1 MPKKAKEKAK
11 RPVGRPRKNLGTRV
25 SDVPVTTL
33 KPMPRR
39 INVDSVALQRARMA
53 YKRDFPDK
61 PLSENQTRA
70 FLDAMQSGKAYGPIG
85 SRILGTTKRTTVGN
99 TEFGFMD
106 YYKDALAE
114 KKSEEDA
121 AKGIVLSVDTVDGSP
136 SLRLNPR
143 AISTALISTLRSSI
157 AAPRTRAASVKAPK
171 AYKSGARNRAVDVT
185 EGSEA
190 LIDAIDDFQDR
201 YGRRPTKAESR
212 GFVANITAGRDPFAE
227 TDDEQTVVLPGSA
240 RVRGSTALFQRQP
253 TRDEINE
260 QNERDYGNRLSAA
273 ADASLPDIGQSS
285 SIAGPSRSQSSS
297 AAPSG
302 LIKRKPSGTRS
313 KDRILRITIGRP
325 TSTIPEGFVADPDR
339 ETPLTAAQQYYI
351 DNIDR
356 RALSPGTRDRLIAL
370 VPTIPDDRGPG
381 RRAPGHTV
389 RKENAEKL
397 VNEALQSGR
406 MAQPSGSVDLAGVM
420 NQATR
425 DEQARIVEAAVAGD
439 PSALAAVQASLPM
452 APSQE
457 QVAEE
462 AIVPV
467 VPVVAGMGFDA
478 VGDNRSDWSIMMNAM
493 KNMKSNAARGSG
505 FFDRDGMDEILYPMP
520 KTVDSMQIL
529 RDLKAKQARG
539 EPLDGSGLGVQK
551 KRGDYKLA
559 SAEFSDK
566 VWNSASS
573 LRWIRSAGLRPLKR
587 AVHEKG
593 KLIYHMTDM
602 SKLSKLDPQV
612 ATLKNGRKIVLVY
625 GK

>member
-1 MPKKAKEKAK
+1 
-11 RPVGRPRKNLGTRV
+11 
-25 SDVPVTTL
+25 
-33 KPMPRR
+33 
-39 INVDSVALQRARMA
+39 MA

-99 TEFGFMD
+99 TEFGFLD

-171 AYKSGARNRAVDVT
+171 AYKSGARNRPVPVE
-185 EGSEA
+185 EGSDA
-190 LIDAIDDFQDR
+190 LIDAIDDFQDT

-212 GFVANITAGRDPFAE
+212 GFAKNIIAGRPPFAE
-227 TDDEQTVVLPGSA
+227 SDDEQTIVLPGSA
-240 RVRGSTALFQRQP
+240 RVNGEPAPFQRQP

-273 ADASLPDIGQSS
+273 ADQALRDIGQSS
-285 SIAGPSRSQSSS
+285 SIAGPSSSQSSS
-297 AAPSG
+297 SAPSG

-313 KDRILRITIGRP
+313 KDRISRITIGRP

-339 ETPLTAAQQYYI
+339 ETPLTAAQQYFI

-356 RALSPGTRDRLIAL
+356 RAISPGTRERLMSI
-370 VPTIPDDRGPG
+370 VPTIPDDTGPRG
-381 RRAPGHTV
+381 RAPNHPT
-389 RKENAEKL
+389 RKANAEKR
-397 VNEALQSGR
+397 VSEALQ
-406 MAQPSGSVDLAGVM
+406 ALTQPSGSIDLAGVM

-425 DEQARIVEAAVAGD
+425 DEQAQIVEAAAEGD
-439 PSALAAVQASLPM
+439 PLALAAVQASYTM

-467 VPVVAGMGFDA
+467 VAGRGFDA
-478 VGDNRSDWSIMMNAM
+478 VGDNRTDWSIMMNAM
-493 KNMKSNAARGSG
+493 KNMKKARGSG

-520 KTVDSMQIL
+520 KTIDSMQIL

>member
-1 MPKKAKEKAK
+1 MESRVKSIFFLLVPVQNTKMPKKAKEKVK

-99 TEFGFMD
+99 TEFGFLD

-171 AYKSGARNRAVDVT
+171 AYKSGARNRPVPVE
-185 EGSEA
+185 EGSDA
-190 LIDAIDDFQDR
+190 LIDAIDDFQDT

-212 GFVANITAGRDPFAE
+212 GFAKNIIAGRPPFAE
-227 TDDEQTVVLPGSA
+227 TDDEQTIVLPGSA
-240 RVRGSTALFQRQP
+240 RVNGEPAPFQRQP
-253 TRDEINE
+253 TRDERNE

-273 ADASLPDIGQSS
+273 ADASRPDIG
-285 SIAGPSRSQSSS
+285 QSSS

-313 KDRILRITIGRP
+313 KDRISRITIGRP

-339 ETPLTAAQQYYI
+339 ETPLTAAQQYFI

-356 RALSPGTRDRLIAL
+356 RAISPGTRERLIAI
-370 VPTIPDDRGPG
+370 VPTIPDDTGPRG
-381 RRAPGHTV
+381 RAPNHPT
-389 RKENAEKL
+389 RKANAEKL
-397 VNEALQSGR
+397 VNEALQ
-406 MAQPSGSVDLAGVM
+406 ALTQPSGSVDLAGVM
-420 NQATR
+420 PQATR
-425 DEQARIVEAAVAGD
+425 DEQAQIVEAAVAGD
-439 PSALAAVQASLPM
+439 PLALAAVQASFTM
-452 APSQE
+452 APSRE
-457 QVAEE
+457 QVVEE

-467 VPVVAGMGFDA
+467 VAGQGFDA

-493 KNMKSNAARGSG
+493 KNSRGSG

-551 KRGDYKLA
+551 KRGDYKLV

-587 AVHEKG
+587 AVREKG
-593 KLIYHMTDM
+593 KLIYHLADM
-602 SKLSKLDPQV
+602 SKLSKFDPQV
-612 ATLKNGRKIVLVY
+612 ATLKNGRRIVLVY